1 MMLDYPLDDIVFF
14 IDDETCALLMR
25 RLLSNDAILLEE
37 EQVVLKLSYDEFLS
51 AMKTGNLPESFTD
64 LQILQEMME
73 TEHLDLGYTS
83 NFTGT
88 VETCDELLPFVTTC
102 SIEQNHD
109 DDVILY
115 LPLEKDRSLFQAAY
129 PSAGE
134 LLAEIRQKLQG
145 YLPDDFDYAAHI
157 CKVTG
162 TYCC

>member
-1 MMLDYPLDDIVFF
+1 MMLEYPFDHIVFF
-14 IDDETCALLMR
+14 IDDSTCALMMR
-25 RLLSNDAILLEE
+25 RLLSDDAVLLEE
-37 EQVVLKLSYDEFLS
+37 EQVILKLSYDEFLS
-51 AMKTGNLPESFTD
+51 AMKTGNLPASFTD
-64 LQILQEMME
+64 LDMLQELME
-73 TEHLDLGYTS
+73 TEGLDLGHVS

-88 VETCDELLPFVTTC
+88 VETSTELLPFISTKG
-102 SIEQNHD
+102 IEQSYD

-115 LPLEKDRSLFQAAY
+115 LPLDKGRSLFQAAY

-134 LLAEIRQKLQG
+134 LLTEIRQKLQN